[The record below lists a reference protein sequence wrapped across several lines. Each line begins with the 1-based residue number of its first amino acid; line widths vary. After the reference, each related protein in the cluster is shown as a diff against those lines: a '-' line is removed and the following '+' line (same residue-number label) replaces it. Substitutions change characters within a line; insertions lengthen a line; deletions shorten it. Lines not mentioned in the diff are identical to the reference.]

1 MNKDLAVYL
10 NPENFQIDDRNL
22 EDMILYTT
30 KLSQILKY
38 FDLKNKSDGNWLDFF
53 ITDETFLLVIIL
65 KYDLHYYL

>member
-22 EDMILYTT
+22 EDMIQYTT
-30 KLSQILKY
+30 KLSQVLKY

-65 KYDLHYYL
+65 KYDLH

>member
-65 KYDLHYYL
+65 KSEIA